1 MDSTRKIISLCLLTL
16 LFITPLC
23 AEPISDDEETVI
35 NEAPSPNEEAPNSK
49 DSPLSNELV
58 NTDDDFF
65 DDDDFFFEAPTLVF
79 QVPSFETRYFN
90 DVFPNFSRS
99 QRNFVMSDLGLRFAF
114 EKDESPT
121 LVPDPKSGVNLL
133 SAVMSK
139 KPSHIIEALV
149 VVPYRKRE
157 LDMLDVYNALGR
169 IKNIQDHTIIV
180 RDKEYKMFT
189 DTTRLESAQVRK
201 PIPDPLPSTTLPYS
215 ETMYLRFVDY
225 SMGDFYLRGDITV
238 SLYGITYTLTN
249 FRDVS
254 YSIFRIMKAEKFIAI
269 IYLEPIKEGI
279 LIYSVSGLYI
289 PGFVANRINLTAS
302 MNYRITILINWITE
316 GLRRV
321 EDDETQNHHFF
332 EMRK

>member
-1 MDSTRKIISLCLLTL
+1 MDSTKKFINLCLLTFVL
-16 LFITPLC
+16 IAPLC
-23 AEPISDDEETVI
+23 AEPLPDNEETVG
-35 NEAPSPNEEAPNSK
+35 NEVLSPKEEAPNDK
-49 DSPLSNELV
+49 GSPLSKEPAY
-58 NTDDDFF
+58 DDDF
-65 DDDDFFFEAPTLVF
+65 DDDSLFFEAPTLVF
-79 QVPSFETRYFN
+79 QVPSFETRSFN
-90 DVFPNFSRS
+90 EIFPGFSRS
-99 QRNFVMSDLGLRFAF
+99 QKEFVMSDFGLRFAF

-133 SAVMSK
+133 SKVMSK
-139 KPSHIIEALV
+139 KPSHLIEALV
-149 VVPYRKRE
+149 VLPYKKRE

-169 IKNIQDHTIIV
+169 IKNIQDHTIIL

-201 PIPDPLPSTTLPYS
+201 PIPDPPPSNTLPYS

-249 FRDVS
+249 FKDVS

-269 IYLEPIKEGI
+269 IYIEPIKEGI
-279 LIYSVSGLYI
+279 LIYSMSGLYI
-289 PGFVANRINLTAS
+289 PGFVANRINLSAS

-316 GLRRV
+316 GLRKI
-321 EDDETQNHHFF
+321 EEDETQNHHFF